1 MKSIPYPF
9 PTYSERNE
17 ITMKILRSGA
27 RRILYTALALAPVQW
42 ALTAQAQVQPAMP
55 YGLHQSPINII
66 NAERDP
72 KPLEFGDTT
81 SLNNELTLTLKNTTG
96 KEWCEQCDK
105 ATVDQRWGSLK
116 AVPSSGSK
124 IKIWY
129 GRESY
134 TLLEFHF
141 HAPAEHL
148 VSGRLTEMEAH
159 YVFMKD
165 QGASCGP
172 GSLLVIAQRITVS
185 KMGKPNA
192 MLNKIFG
199 PGVELPVNYNSH
211 VPDVTGFKIS
221 DVLGDLHKQSSYR
234 YPGSLTAPTD
244 DLKCPNPPGN
254 PSQQL
259 ASGFLPEVVSW
270 VVLLPEIEMSEAQIA
285 RFQKLFPNGDARGP
299 QALHPDVRRVT
310 LSLPPPPK

>member
-1 MKSIPYPF
+1 M
-9 PTYSERNE
+9 
-17 ITMKILRSGA
+17 TMKILRSSVH
-27 RRILYTALALAPVQW
+27 RILCMALVLTPVLY
-42 ALTAQAQVQPAMP
+42 ALTARAQVLSAMP

-66 NAERDP
+66 NAGRDP

-81 SLNNELTLTLKNTTG
+81 SLKKELTLTLKNTTG
-96 KEWCEQCDK
+96 KVWCLQCDK
-105 ATVDQRWGSLK
+105 TTVDQRWGSLK
-116 AVPSSGSK
+116 LVPPLGSK
-124 IKIWY
+124 IQIWY
-129 GRESY
+129 GGESY

-165 QGASCGP
+165 NGATCGP
-172 GSLLVIAQRITVS
+172 DTLLVIAQRITES
-185 KMGKPNA
+185 KVNKPNA

-199 PGVELPVNYNSH
+199 QDVELPINYNSH
-211 VPDVTGFKIS
+211 VPDVTGYKIS
-221 DVLGDLHKQSSYR
+221 DVLGDLHTQSSYR

-270 VVLLPEIEMSEAQIA
+270 VVLLPEIEMSEGQIA

-299 QALHPDVRRVT
+299 QALHPDVRRVM
-310 LSLPPPPK
+310 LAVPSLPQ